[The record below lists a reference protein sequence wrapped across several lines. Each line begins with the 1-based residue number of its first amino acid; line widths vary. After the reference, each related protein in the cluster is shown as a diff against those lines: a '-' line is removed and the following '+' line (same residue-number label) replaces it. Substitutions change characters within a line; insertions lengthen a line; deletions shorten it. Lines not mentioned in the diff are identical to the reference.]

1 MASRSPLLS
10 RRYTIVRTAIRLAF
24 LMILVGLPIR
34 YTLDSPLILPITLP
48 PNLGKDVAVPAVDLA
63 VSTLVAPALPV
74 VPFAIMILLP
84 LIFGR
89 GLCGWI
95 CPIGLLHEVA
105 SLRRKE
111 GKITIYRKAKYLF
124 LAGAL
129 LTGLVIAI
137 QKASSGTSELEG
149 VLGPSYSS
157 PMTLFDPSSLIF
169 DFLPLLIRNGLATP
183 IDQLSLG
190 TLLAILQ
197 MPTIVWMRITT
208 IAFIVIGASMTPW
221 FWCKYACP
229 SGAAQALVSRFS
241 FVHLRR
247 ELHKC
252 VDCRKCQRECPMNIP
267 ILKEDWRDIS
277 NPECTLCMRCVEVCE
292 KGALRLSV

>member
-129 LTGLVIAI
+129 LTGLSDSDSKGLVGHFRARGRVGSLLLVANDAI
-137 QKASSGTSELEG
+137 R
-149 VLGPSYSS
+149 
-157 PMTLFDPSSLIF
+157 SLIAHLRF
-169 DFLPLLIRNGLATP
+169 PPTADQEWLGDTYRSTLPRDPVGHPADADNSV
-183 IDQLSLG
+183 DEDHDHR
-190 TLLAILQ
+190 
-197 MPTIVWMRITT
+197 VHRH
-208 IAFIVIGASMTPW
+208 
-221 FWCKYACP
+221 WCKYDSVVLVQVRVP
-229 SGAAQALVSRFS
+229 LGGSPGPGIEVQLRPPQEGAA
-241 FVHLRR
+241 
-247 ELHKC
+247 
-252 VDCRKCQRECPMNIP
+252 
-267 ILKEDWRDIS
+267 
-277 NPECTLCMRCVEVCE
+277 
-292 KGALRLSV
+292 